1 MPQLDAW
8 LSSQLAADEVER
20 RLAVSWGTAQKALLG
35 AIESGDVRLQS
46 RSGGFPDVWSVDFER
61 WVQAKQPRK
70 KRSSPQQ
77 DLAKKAIAALYNGH
91 IPDGLTPKQLEKP
104 VNEWLK
110 AQGKAAVKRD
120 AIVATQLAH
129 RAGCLIF
136 DDHSLTNARQSGMS
150 GSADPVKAIT
160 DTWTEGLG
168 RTRMHRRLRPP
179 HGHRRLLRTR
189 LERPRRRAAAEKRD
203 ELAAF
208 NHSST
213 SSARPS
219 KAGGI
224 SRPRALAVFRLIT
237 NSKWVG
243 CSTGRSAG

>member
-1 MPQLDAW
+1 MCGVWISNDGYKRSNRGRNDHLLSKTWLRRQLPRCTMAIFLMGSR
-8 LSSQLAADEVER
+8 LSSLKSLLMNGSR
-20 RLAVSWGTAQKALLG
+20 RRA
-35 AIESGDVRLQS
+35 RLPLS
-46 RSGGFPDVWSVDFER
+46 EM
-61 WVQAKQPRK
+61 
-70 KRSSPQQ
+70 
-77 DLAKKAIAALYNGH
+77 
-91 IPDGLTPKQLEKP
+91 
-104 VNEWLK
+104 
-110 AQGKAAVKRD
+110 
-120 AIVATQLAH
+120 
-129 RAGCLIF
+129 
-136 DDHSLTNARQSGMS
+136 QSGMS

-219 KAGGI
+219 KVGGI

-237 NSKWVG
+237 NWKWVG